1 MLRPGGRLLINDFCA
16 RSEPYPELRAQVSK
30 IPCFAG
36 VQTIPEYERILR
48 GAGLE
53 LVSADEDYSEFMRI
67 ILHVSREYGVGPGE
81 TGGYLAQT
89 FGSAPADS
97 GFFKSARM
105 SYCQLI
111 LEKPE

>member
-1 MLRPGGRLLINDFCA
+1 M
-16 RSEPYPELRAQVSK
+16 
-30 IPCFAG
+30 
-36 VQTIPEYERILR
+36 QTIPEYERILR

-89 FGSAPADS
+89 FGSARRTADFS
-97 GFFKSARM
+97 SPRG
-105 SYCQLI
+105 
-111 LEKPE
+111 

>member
-1 MLRPGGRLLINDFCA
+1 M
-16 RSEPYPELRAQVSK
+16 
-30 IPCFAG
+30 
-36 VQTIPEYERILR
+36 QTLPEYERILCA
-48 GAGLE
+48 AGFRLI
-53 LVSADEDYSEFMRI
+53 SADEDYSEFMRI
-67 ILHVSREYGVGPGE
+67 ILHVSREYGVRPGE

-89 FGSAPADS
+89 FGSAPTDS